1 MSDPKIV
8 IHTDVFLD
16 HLTGDKQHSVLR
28 KAMGQF
34 FCYTTVY
41 QAIELF
47 SLAKSEDEVKAIED
61 SMAAMKLMGLN
72 PKNSQLYGDLI
83 SSNKKTSVWNIL
95 IAGLCLESRLPLL
108 TDRKKDFKGIKGLT
122 IVPTR
127 FLHTYKSGAEIINAV
142 RMGSSGSGKQN
153 NVNQERKL

>member
-1 MSDPKIV
+1 MSVPKIV

-16 HLTGDKQHSVLR
+16 HLTGTEQPSVLR
-28 KAMGQF
+28 QAMGQF

-47 SLAKSEDEVKAIED
+47 SLAKTEEEVKAVED

-72 PKNSQLYGDLI
+72 PKNARLYGELV
-83 SSNKKTSVWNIL
+83 SSNKKTSLWNVL
-95 IAGLCLESRLPLL
+95 IAGLCLESRLPIL

-127 FLHTYKSGAEIINAV
+127 FIQRNKSGAEIMNAV
-142 RMGSSGSGKQN
+142 RSIH
-153 NVNQERKL
+153 E